1 MYIYDYVDTH
11 IPVFDKMYAKRLRTY
26 HRMGYSLR
34 TPEEPEKQ
42 TANAIYDSDTYRSV
56 FEQDMREATET
67 VVISSPTLSRKR
79 VEQLIALLQPAQQNG
94 LKASVIT
101 WHPDAYRYDKDEH
114 RFGLLECLRTAGWE
128 IRLVQDNCQHFAVID
143 DQILWYGSMNLLS
156 RDDVE
161 DNIMRP
167 ESREVP
173 RSCWGWG

>member
-1 MYIYDYVDTH
+1 MEDEIN
-11 IPVFDKMYAKRLRTY
+11 
-26 HRMGYSLR
+26 SLR
-34 TPEEPEKQ
+34 TPEAPEKQ

-101 WHPDAYRYDKDEH
+101 WHPDAYRYGKDEH
-114 RFGLLECLRTAGWE
+114 RFVLLESLRTAGWE

-143 DQILWYGSMNLLS
+143 EQIVWYGSMNLLS

-161 DNIMRP
+161 DNIMRL
-167 ESREVP
+167 ESREVAQELL
-173 RSCWGWG
+173 GMAIT